1 MPLTLPWSG
10 ACRAPSW
17 CASHE
22 PNLLWESMSQNDVSF
37 ANTFFARLHLRAL
50 QGYAIRP
57 YTLRQLTGNRCGR
70 KSILTKSCAGIIT
83 FYYTTKNFIKDELNA
98 HKMKVVTRRGA
109 GGAPGGCGDCLGR
122 GRNDMTSG
130 SPWQCRTNYRHD
142 THGQNHCRDR

>member
-98 HKMKVVTRRGA
+98 HKMKVVTRRGT
-109 GGAPGGCGDCLGR
+109 GGVLGR
-122 GRNDMTSG
+122 HYGNREGSRYGRTGYS
-130 SPWQCRTNYRHD
+130 RRY
-142 THGQNHCRDR
+142 QNPSHSHAPRE